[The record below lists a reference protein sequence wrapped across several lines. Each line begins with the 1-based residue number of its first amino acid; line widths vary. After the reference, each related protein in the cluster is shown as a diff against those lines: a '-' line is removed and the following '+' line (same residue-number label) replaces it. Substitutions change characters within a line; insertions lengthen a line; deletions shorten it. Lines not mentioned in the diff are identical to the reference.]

1 MMHPETMELL
11 GKMLI
16 MLKRYGEE
24 DTLVYIRERILTGRY
39 PKDVYKRQNVFSNVI
54 GQISIG
60 DTGYAM
66 VVDAKGNIIAHPDSE
81 LIPQMM
87 NYISLA
93 SQDGSYQ
100 TMADCV
106 SSAIAGESGFG
117 EVTLDGVSKYV
128 SYAPISNAKGW
139 SCIMIATPSE
149 HTPVSYTHLDVYK
162 RQQM

>member
-1 MMHPETMELL
+1 
-11 GKMLI
+11 
-16 MLKRYGEE
+16 
-24 DTLVYIRERILTGRY
+24 
-39 PKDVYKRQNVFSNVI
+39 
-54 GQISIG
+54 
-60 DTGYAM
+60 M

-128 SYAPISNAKGW
+128 SYAPISNAEGW
-139 SCIMIATPSE
+139 SCIMVATPSE
-149 HTPVSYTHLDVYK
+149 HTQSIYNSVVIGMIVTVV
-162 RQQM
+162 